1 MIFIVYF
8 CSISI
13 QNLLGHPVVSS
24 FSAESASSVVAQPT
38 FSSSYITQTRMV
50 LNLLQISLNFVFAIL
65 FLLQGCIQ
73 THAGCPFSRG
83 KRGAESFASEAE
95 IVALLKERF
104 NASIYSKGL
113 DFETRVRDNPT
124 KKNLFGACP
133 SEKCLPSAKFRTFSG
148 YCNNLK
154 SSLSFGG
161 RASRLKRLLVKF

>member
-1 MIFIVYF
+1 MNELNAKLFDTFPIQIFY
-8 CSISI
+8 S
-13 QNLLGHPVVSS
+13 G
-24 FSAESASSVVAQPT
+24 T
-38 FSSSYITQTRMV
+38 FSRYLHSRSMPSLKV
-50 LNLLQISLNFVFAIL
+50 LPLGWNSLNIFAI
-65 FLLQGCIQ
+65 FLMQGCIQ

-161 RASRLKRLLVKF
+161 RASRLKRLLVNF

>member
-1 MIFIVYF
+1 
-8 CSISI
+8 
-13 QNLLGHPVVSS
+13 
-24 FSAESASSVVAQPT
+24 
-38 FSSSYITQTRMV
+38 MV
-50 LNLLQISLNFVFAIL
+50 LNLLQISLNIFAI
-65 FLLQGCIQ
+65 FLMQGCIQ

-161 RASRLKRLLVKF
+161 RASRLKRLLVKFWIFSRQIRVDDSWIVQNRRIFTIFFDNFCFSSNVKCLSKVWFSILKI

>member
-1 MIFIVYF
+1 
-8 CSISI
+8 
-13 QNLLGHPVVSS
+13 
-24 FSAESASSVVAQPT
+24 
-38 FSSSYITQTRMV
+38 MV
-50 LNLLQISLNFVFAIL
+50 LNLLQISLNIFAI

-161 RASRLKRLLVKF
+161 RASRLKRLLVKCWIFFSSNQSGWQLNSAEPSHFHDFFRQIFFSLNVKCLSKVWFSILKI